1 MRALLALLAI
11 AVAALAA
18 DPVSDEEADAIL
30 DEFDKAFKK
39 TKVVEEKQGLVYDLH
54 DVMHDDVIDRLEKI
68 ALRDRD
74 PDVRNVAALALGGQK
89 HNVAMAGKALQKVF
103 DKQQKEEVVLASVLE
118 AMAEL
123 NYLGYWPK
131 AKKLMSDE
139 RSSIVIRTLDLLGA
153 NKDYRALPKL
163 LDMYQVA
170 LPKRMKWKT
179 GTVTV
184 DTGAAGDAD
193 QKAAEAKFNAKY
205 GRGGSKMKA
214 KAKAK
219 AKAFDERNF
228 STQLRKCVK
237 AITGESFDTALG
249 FEDWYVENYVEV
261 MRKIAQMEG
270 RNIEQAVAKAK
281 SELPALKAKVDEERK
296 KLEEELEQ
304 ERKAGK

>member
-1 MRALLALLAI
+1 
-11 AVAALAA
+11 
-18 DPVSDEEADAIL
+18 
-30 DEFDKAFKK
+30 
-39 TKVVEEKQGLVYDLH
+39 VVEEKQNLVYDLH
-54 DVMHDDVIDRLEKI
+54 DVMHDDVIDQLEKI
-68 ALRDRD
+68 ALRDRE
-74 PDVRNVAALALGGQK
+74 PAVRNVAALSLGGQQ
-89 HNVAMAGKALQKVF
+89 HNVAKAGKALQKIF
-103 DKQQKEEVVLASVLE
+103 DKQQKEEEVLASVLQ

-123 NYLGYWPK
+123 KYLGYWPK
-131 AKKLMSDE
+131 AEKLMRDE
-139 RSSIVIRTLDLLGA
+139 RSSIVIRTLDLLAA

-163 LDMYQVA
+163 LEMYEVA

-179 GTVTV
+179 GSVTV

-193 QKAAEAKFNAKY
+193 QKAAEAAFNKKY

-261 MRKIAQMEG
+261 WRKIARMEG
-270 RNIEQAVAKAK
+270 RNVEQAAAKAK
-281 SELPALKAKVDEERK
+281 SELPALKAKIEEDRK

-304 ERKAGK
+304 ERKAAK